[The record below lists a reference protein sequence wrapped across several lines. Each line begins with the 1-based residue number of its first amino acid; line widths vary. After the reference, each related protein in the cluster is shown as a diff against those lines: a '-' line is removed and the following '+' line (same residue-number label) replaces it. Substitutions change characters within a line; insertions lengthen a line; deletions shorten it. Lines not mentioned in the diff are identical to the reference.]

1 MAQRSDNPFSIAT
14 TALTQPYAA
23 LVRTAGTLAWPFVSI
38 VRAYRMRRTADALR
52 ALDAR
57 TLRDI
62 GIERSRI
69 DMVAQSSVEHPSIDP
84 RVFLDR
90 R

>member
-1 MAQRSDNPFSIAT
+1 MPQRTENPFVIAAE
-14 TALTQPYAA
+14 ALSEPYAA
-23 LVRTAGTLAWPFVSI
+23 LVRTLATVVLPVSGL
-38 VRAYRMRRTADALR
+38 VRAYRARRTAEALQ
-52 ALDAR
+52 ALDHR

-62 GIERSRI
+62 GIERSSI
-69 DMVAQSSVEHPSIDP
+69 DLVARTSVEHPSIDP